1 MLPIMAGSGGGEMS
15 IRAYLEAYRPPK
27 DAPRTLEKR
36 CQVYAR
42 FLEYLG
48 ELANGPLDSLKPG
61 HCERFFEE
69 RAQSMAPRTLRSYRA
84 YLNAAFQ
91 AAVKSG
97 LLHESPMRGVP
108 LPAAHTRAT
117 EEGRAF
123 TLPEVQRMLTEFP
136 PVYRALVGLR
146 VYCGG
151 LGITTCQNLRRS
163 QLNRKANMLVIKN
176 NDSRGGYIVHFLS
189 REFIRLLDDIAK
201 PEDEYILQ
209 ELHDIHT
216 CHVSRRF
223 SEICRA
229 HGLIDPAATRRMPAG
244 AKRYQRSFISLL
256 PLEAL
261 STAPT
266 GDRVRLGT

>member
-1 MLPIMAGSGGGEMS
+1 MHFIVAGSGGGEMS
-15 IRAYLEAYRPPK
+15 IRAYLEAYRPPR
-27 DAPRTLEKR
+27 DAARTQEKR
-36 CQVYAR
+36 RQIYAR

-48 ELANGPLDSLKPG
+48 DQADQPLGSLKPE

-69 RAQSMAPRTLRSYRA
+69 RAQSMAPRTLRTYWA
-84 YLNAAFQ
+84 NLNAAFQ
-91 AAVKSG
+91 AAVKGG
-97 LLHESPMRGVP
+97 LLHESPMQGVP

-151 LGITTCQNLRRS
+151 LGITACQNLRRS
-163 QLNRKANMLVIKN
+163 QINRKANMLVIKN
-176 NDSRGGYIVHFLS
+176 SDSRGGYIVHFLS

-244 AKRYQRSFISLL
+244 AMRYQRSFLSLL
-256 PLEAL
+256 PMEAL
-261 STAPT
+261 TPDSTGWCERA
-266 GDRVRLGT
+266 